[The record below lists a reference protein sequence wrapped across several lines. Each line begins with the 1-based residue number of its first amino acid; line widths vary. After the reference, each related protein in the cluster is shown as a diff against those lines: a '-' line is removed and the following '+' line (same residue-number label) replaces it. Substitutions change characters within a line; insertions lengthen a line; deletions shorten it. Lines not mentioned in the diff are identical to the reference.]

1 MALLLQLCQVTHSS
15 AAGRRE
21 VTGRGEGVGVLA
33 EDAAASG
40 EDVLVQ
46 LPGPLILTQL
56 PQVGGE
62 VAGRGE
68 AA

>member
-1 MALLLQLCQVTHSS
+1 M
-15 AAGRRE
+15 
-21 VTGRGEGVGVLA
+21 VLA
-33 EDAAASG
+33 EDATASG
-40 EDVLVQ
+40 EDVLVH

>member
-1 MALLLQLCQVTHSS
+1 V
-15 AAGRRE
+15 
-21 VTGRGEGVGVLA
+21 VLA

-46 LPGPLILTQL
+46 LPGPLILTQRS
-56 PQVGGE
+56 QIDGE